1 MKTKSEI
8 TLCLFLFILLITYGC
23 KKDDDTTV
31 NDIDGNKYNIIT
43 IGTQEWLKEN
53 LKVIHFN
60 NGDEIPNVTGASQ
73 WQALS
78 TGAYCEN
85 ENDPANGAKYG
96 RLYNW
101 FAVVDSRKLCP
112 VGWHVPSKEE
122 WEVLKNYLAD
132 NGFGYEGDG
141 NDIAK
146 SLASV
151 SGWITNNAEGTPG
164 NDQPKNNKTG
174 FTALP
179 GGYRNYSGAFGTIEY
194 DSFLSS
200 TSISSTNNTWSHY
213 VLIRNDDPYLNINEY
228 HKRCGFSVRCL
239 KD

>member
-1 MKTKSEI
+1 MLPAKL
-8 TLCLFLFILLITYGC
+8 TLIAVMTMIILTAC
-23 KKDDDTTV
+23 KKDTGPAKIS
-31 NDIDGNKYNIIT
+31 DIDGNEYNTIT
-43 IGTQEWLKEN
+43 IGTQVWLKEN

-60 NGDEIPNVTGASQ
+60 NGDEIPNVTSSNE

-112 VGWHVPSKEE
+112 DGWHVPSIED
-122 WEVLKNYLAD
+122 WEVLRSYLDD
-132 NGFGYEGDG
+132 NSFGYEGDG

-146 SLASV
+146 SLASA
-151 SGWITNNAEGTPG
+151 SGWMTYNGEGTPG
-164 NDQPKNNKTG
+164 NDQSKNNKSG

-179 GGYRNYSGAFGTIEY
+179 GGYRNYNGAFGIVEHSSY
-194 DSFLSS
+194 LSS
-200 TSISSTNNTWSHY
+200 TSVSSTNSTWSQY
-213 VLIRNDDPYLNINEY
+213 VLIRYDDAYLKFSEY

-239 KD
+239 KN